1 MDDTRNAKPRRVG
14 GTIGLVAAGAI
25 AGGVLV
31 TTLSASA
38 TTNDTTTNDT
48 TTNDTTTGAGR
59 MMADGGRHAPMSQS
73 STPLRG
79 DEKQVSDSTASK
91 LRAKAL
97 AAVSGGKV
105 YRIETDAGD
114 GSYEAHMTRSDGTP
128 VTVKFDKSLNVMR
141 VEEGMGM
148 GDPGPVGAPHGM
160 GGPPG
165 PQLQPGTTT
174 G

>member
-1 MDDTRNAKPRRVG
+1 MDDTRNARLRRVG
-14 GTIGLVAAGAI
+14 GTIGLLAAGAI

-38 TTNDTTTNDT
+38 TTNDTTA
-48 TTNDTTTGAGR
+48 GAGR

-114 GSYEAHMTRSDGTP
+114 GSYEAHMTKSDGTP

-148 GDPGPVGAPHGM
+148 GDPGPAGGPDGM
-160 GGPPG
+160 SGPPG
-165 PQLQPGTTT
+165 PQMQPGTTT

>member
-14 GTIGLVAAGAI
+14 GTIGLLAAGAI

-38 TTNDTTTNDT
+38 TTNDTTA
-48 TTNDTTTGAGR
+48 GAGR
-59 MMADGGRHAPMSQS
+59 MMAGRHAPMSQS

-97 AAVSGGKV
+97 AAVSGGNV

-141 VEEGMGM
+141 VEHGMGM
-148 GDPGPVGAPHGM
+148 GDPGPAGGPHGM